1 MQFINLKQYMN
12 TVHIKKTHTGNLIQQ
27 KMEEEERK
35 AGWLA
40 KKYIVTETMFIKFTN
55 KNIYTLHYLLE
66 LVSF

>member
-1 MQFINLKQYMN
+1 M
-12 TVHIKKTHTGNLIQQ
+12 KKTHTGKLIQQ